1 MQKIVKFDN
10 FILKYLFMIII
21 LYTFASL
28 NNIKVSH
35 LRQFIF
41 HGRVALAQFRCYEKA
56 ATWLQEAAFL
66 SGYVRD

>member
-28 NNIKVSH
+28 NNIKCRICAN
-35 LRQFIF
+35 LFF
-41 HGRVALAQFRCYEKA
+41 MEG
-56 ATWLQEAAFL
+56 
-66 SGYVRD
+66 